1 MATESTTTA
10 IHSDTEYRKWA
21 RNLVGKDW
29 EIFWQ
34 EEEDGNEEAEALGDL
49 NTEPIDVAVAVTIA
63 TTTASGQETAEEKMK
78 ETMAATTTNGIEV
91 VEMEV
96 DDVNVQMEDSSS
108 DKVMSIGYIKAT
120 TKPNES
126 KEITNSVEKE
136 KGEKNSN
143 DDDDDATEGS
153 VIDDW
158 YDGHVLGITDDIS
171 TAAPIGKNGWKF
183 RVVFLGDEEAYEVF
197 LAPNKVRASARGWV
211 QRTIALLNPPITAAG
226 ENKEEVEEESNL
238 PPDTST
244 LEDQQSLQ
252 TLKSKIADSS
262 NLLNGLTMG
271 KGNTGYNSEVLSL
284 PSYNSFRRIQSL
296 RFQLE
301 SQIYLREKI
310 SKIENHSG
318 KELFTNG
325 VRNPTE
331 NYVNYLVQCCKD
343 LAQACSWYCKSW
355 KLLFYYFGN
364 TPTATIG
371 DINAIHSRNIICA
384 DEKACNTGEE
394 EQQQRQPTDLG
405 KLSFE
410 GLIRE
415 YLEFGKNTIVNAA
428 MIDVNATSR
437 SNKRRQAIA
446 PDSGSSSNRRTKRR
460 RKSSKDT
467 MAAGAKEET
476 DETNG
481 KLLTAASKLDTEIL
495 SKDHVD
501 TFVNSIAE
509 NISYRHIATLGN
521 MLQSLS
527 HLVVDPLVSWKR
539 QSRRI
544 LGINNK
550 GNDAYNLM
558 IDRIDTKVVDKT
570 KTPTPDTSSDDEEV
584 EDFFSDEQIEAC
596 LSVIRNNNV
605 LSRFNLFDDVHK
617 LHAKLADIQK
627 NEAKALSFL
636 NVLSSDTTIAP
647 KKCYNLSQDNILS
660 GLTAMLNDLDS
671 PESSLYNVDP
681 LSTKKSMSVLTRGD
695 LSKAIELRAWFVG
708 VQHAQSVRERDAF
721 LRRLLSKIEPINMI
735 PEVKD
740 IPVLASIPQICQ
752 RREALIQGML
762 VLQARIKNYSG
773 IIEQRENDFLA
784 ASSSAVISNSTN
796 LKSHLTFL
804 LSALSDSKEFPVIF
818 PVEEKI
824 AAQIDLIKWYEKVN
838 NVIRPASVEG
848 NNSLSFFDLK
858 NVYDDL
864 QSVLRGVSFTRAT
877 LTDGVESD
885 SKIDEEICKFLLSDL
900 FLDCGKTINEV
911 TTLYHSS
918 SSWKK
923 RAESV
928 ILCLRTHGNSNAGK
942 VITLPKLPAMVDIK
956 RIVDLTKEYPGLKIE
971 IPGYYEQLERIQSE
985 AYQWSQNLYTT
996 MVDEHRSFTDAL
1008 SFIQREKDH
1017 RPKGI
1022 IIYPTRIVADTT
1034 VDFLSWYEKIK
1045 RTAKV
1050 VAGELKQTSIG
1061 DNPQEVAAVYSDL
1074 VIREF
1079 YPILA
1084 DGSEALEI
1092 YCSTFKT
1099 SNEMPGQFK
1108 ANSDQSLEM
1117 LEKHFR
1123 IRRTSRAPSRE
1134 KMNSNDLVSSLLSRM
1149 NSKDAS
1155 EEFPLQLIL
1164 WFQWHLLVADFV
1176 SQRDNDEDSGRYEG
1190 LVRSLLQA
1198 EQIKSQNPFLARD
1211 IDLSDAPNTRTLIQ
1225 TKTTELLELDRIV
1238 EDAQN
1243 AEGSIKKGL
1252 ATTKEL
1258 LRGSLFEKAERIRK
1272 HLSSL
1277 RVMQSMLKARSLGN
1291 GGLSIN
1297 GAFENPLEKHIKYF
1311 SWLVRTLQY
1320 LVLHEGEASYSS
1332 SSTGDGVEPLR
1343 IPLNALVSIH
1353 ERMPSE
1359 ISEFGDPI
1367 LCVLRVRELYTEAK
1381 KWQDEVSRSTLI
1393 SNRGNKRRGTKL
1405 ENSMQPENQE
1415 SDKDAKLRMRK
1426 MEMLAEDRILSK
1438 VDMPRHK
1445 AVKAMVDAKKE
1456 FEIQLESFLAQDFD
1470 GNQDNAPLPK
1480 GDSLVGRNG
1489 QFILYRLTGSSLF
1502 SMMQTSVQSLA
1513 TIGDNVFAVTPG
1525 KAAFDWMRSAVAWIE
1540 ELQDAVIS
1548 QSKFTNANEKLL
1560 VIPTKDAKQ
1569 LCKSGGNIFLQ
1580 ANKDVTQTL
1589 SNHGIYVSVNSI
1601 KKRLNVRLK
1610 KDGAHHSVGGII
1622 IRWCPIL
1629 FNALRADVTK
1639 LESWEDGLQKVVDN
1653 FNAFESKSSHANAI
1667 VDENNLY
1674 QWYCYYMEVQTALE
1688 EGQNALVVS
1697 PTKDTIDY
1705 FTDTLGT
1712 IRTHLDKNCS
1722 RDAIKEFSKRL
1733 FGNSTSLYEDRFDLL
1748 DALLYRRETARIVDN
1763 DIEETEFSALETKA
1777 SFRDVCRSNLENAL
1791 LRAAWVLNLESL
1803 GVSGIE
1809 DLCALKSWEIEL
1821 EMFETFQDETTFTV
1835 FTVSEVYKVKARS
1848 LKSNLENT
1856 SNISLCLEVLTD
1868 DIKANAL
1875 VKMTPDQFASRNL
1888 KLERERAK
1896 QAALTEKL
1904 STPEVD
1910 SRTTRENYGK
1920 PLKSILRKKNAP
1932 SRDTSASPE
1941 AKIEE
1946 KLVNSCNDDTKV
1958 NLDLNADG
1966 APTMDSDEDKLVE
1979 THLKPSSA
1987 ATQISG
1993 LSPSISPLNPLPVGN
2008 KLKNRSSEIPRSPPP
2023 PPPPSLA
2030 SSFDTTS
2037 AKDDTRSSS
2046 VDSKSRISNM
2056 FGGESFRIE
2065 LQGQLKYTFSAAF
2078 YQEDTSQATVN
2089 RFMSESL
2096 IQKGRSKIDDFD
2108 RFLSEKLRGGRW
2120 EATCLKLA
2128 TIGGDRDATIYK
2140 AFYKDFEAKE
2150 RIAMFKLS
2158 GDSGS
2163 KLFLVTPKFH
2173 HIARRTR
2180 GITFGNKNSTYAIV
2194 LTKKE
2199 DEDMW
2204 D

>member
-1 MATESTTTA
+1 MATESTPTSTPTSTSTST
-10 IHSDTEYRKWA
+10 HSDADYRKWA

-34 EEEDGNEEAEALGDL
+34 EEEDGNEEEAEELDDPKM
-49 NTEPIDVAVAVTIA
+49 EPVAVT
-63 TTTASGQETAEEKMK
+63 TTTASGQETAEEEKT
-78 ETMAATTTNGIEV
+78 ETMDTISTDGIADI
-91 VEMEV
+91 EMKV
-96 DDVNVQMEDSSS
+96 DDANVQVEDSSS
-108 DKVMSIGYIKAT
+108 DKVMSIGDIKAT
-120 TKPNES
+120 TKLNES
-126 KEITNSVEKE
+126 KEMNGVEKKE
-136 KGEKNSN
+136 KENN
-143 DDDDDATEGS
+143 NINHDDDATQGS

-158 YDGHVLGITDDIS
+158 YDGHVLGIINDI
-171 TAAPIGKNGWKF
+171 TAPIGRNGWKF
-183 RVVFLGDEEAYEVF
+183 RVVFLGDEEAYEIF
-197 LAPNKVRASARGWV
+197 LAPNKVRPSARGWV
-211 QRTIALLNPPITAAG
+211 QRTITLLNPPITAAG
-226 ENKEEVEEESNL
+226 ENKEEEESNL

-244 LEDQQSLQ
+244 LDDQQSLQ
-252 TLKSKIADSS
+252 ILKSKIIDSS
-262 NLLNGLTMG
+262 NLLDSQTME
-271 KGNTGYNSEVLSL
+271 KGNKNYNSEVLSL
-284 PSYNSFRRIQSL
+284 PSYNDFRRIQSL

-331 NYVNYLVQCCKD
+331 NYVDYLVQCCKD
-343 LAQACSWYCKSW
+343 LAQACSWYCNSW
-355 KLLFYYFGN
+355 KLLFHYFGN
-364 TPTATIG
+364 TPTAIG
-371 DINAIHSRNIICA
+371 DIDVINSRHISA
-384 DEKACNTGEE
+384 DGKARNTGEE
-394 EQQQRQPTDLG
+394 EQRQPTDLG
-405 KLSFE
+405 KLTFE

-428 MIDVNATSR
+428 MIDVNATGP

-460 RKSSKDT
+460 RKISKDT
-467 MAAGAKEET
+467 IAGAEEET
-476 DETNG
+476 DENNA
-481 KLLTAASKLDTEIL
+481 KILAAASKLDTEIL
-495 SKDHVD
+495 SKSHVD
-501 TFVNSIAE
+501 TFVNIITE
-509 NISYRHIATLGN
+509 NICCQHIATLGN

-550 GNDAYNLM
+550 GNDVYNLM

-570 KTPTPDTSSDDEEV
+570 KTSSPESEDEEV
-584 EDFFSDEQIEAC
+584 EEFFSDEQIEAC

-617 LHAKLADIQK
+617 LHAKLGDIQK
-627 NEAKALSFL
+627 NEAKALALL
-636 NVLSSDTTIAP
+636 NALASATTIPP
-647 KKCYNLSQDNILS
+647 KMYYNRSQDEVLS
-660 GLTAMLNDLDS
+660 GLTAILNDLDS
-671 PESSLYNVDP
+671 PESTLYNVDP
-681 LSTKKSMSVLTRGD
+681 LSTKTTSSVMTRGD
-695 LSKAIELRAWFVG
+695 LSKAIELRAWFVD

-721 LRRLLSKIEPINMI
+721 LQRLISKIEPINML
-735 PEVKD
+735 PDAKD
-740 IPVLASIPQICQ
+740 IPALANIPQICQ
-752 RREALIQGML
+752 RREALVQSML
-762 VLQARIKNYSG
+762 EFQAKIKNYSG
-773 IIEQRENDFLA
+773 IIEKRENDFLA
-784 ASSSAVISNSTN
+784 VSSSVDISNSSN
-796 LKSHLTFL
+796 LKSQLTFL
-804 LSALSDSKEFPVIF
+804 HSALSESKESPVIF
-818 PVEEKI
+818 PVEENI

-838 NVIRPASVEG
+838 NMLRPASIEG

-858 NVYDDL
+858 NAHDDL
-864 QSVLRGVSFTRAT
+864 QSVLRGFSSTRAT
-877 LTDGVESD
+877 LIDGIETN
-885 SKIDEEICKFLLSDL
+885 SKINEEICKFLSSDL
-900 FLDCGKTINEV
+900 FLNCGKTINEV
-911 TTLYHSS
+911 TMLYHSS

-923 RAESV
+923 RAESI
-928 ILCLRTHGNSNAGK
+928 ILCLRTHGNSNAGEA
-942 VITLPKLPAMVDIK
+942 ITSPKLPAMVDIK
-956 RIVDLTKEYPGLKIE
+956 RILDLTKEYPGLQIE
-971 IPGYYEQLERIQSE
+971 IPGYFELLQRIQSE
-985 AYQWSQNLYTT
+985 AFQWSQNLYTT
-996 MVDEHRSFTDAL
+996 MMDEHGSFTDAL
-1008 SFIQREKDH
+1008 SFIQRDKDH

-1022 IIYPTRIVADTT
+1022 IIYPTRTVADST
-1034 VDFLSWYEKIK
+1034 VDFLSWYENIK
-1045 RTAKV
+1045 KTAKV
-1050 VAGELKQTSIG
+1050 VAGELKQSSKG
-1061 DNPQEVAAVYSDL
+1061 DNPQEVAAVYSNL

-1108 ANSDQSLEM
+1108 PNADQSLEM
-1117 LEKHFR
+1117 LEKYFR

-1149 NSKDAS
+1149 SSKDGR

-1176 SQRDNDEDSGRYEG
+1176 SQHDNDEDSGLYRG
-1190 LVRSLLQA
+1190 QVRSLLQA
-1198 EQIKSQNPFLARD
+1198 EQIKSQNPFLAHD
-1211 IDLSDAPNTRTLIQ
+1211 KDLSGAPNTRTLIQ
-1225 TKTTELLELDRIV
+1225 TKTTELYELDRIV
-1238 EDAQN
+1238 EEAQN
-1243 AEGSIKKGL
+1243 AEATIKKGL

-1258 LRGSLFEKAERIRK
+1258 LRGSLFEKAERIRE

-1277 RVMQSMLKARSLGN
+1277 RVMQSMLKARSLGK

-1297 GAFENPLEKHIKYF
+1297 GAFENPLERHIKYF

-1320 LVLHEGEASYSS
+1320 LVLHQGEASYSS
-1332 SSTGDGVEPLR
+1332 SSTGDGVEPKR

-1367 LCVLRVRELYTEAK
+1367 LCILRVRELYTEAK

-1393 SNRGNKRRGTKL
+1393 SNRGNKRRGTKSPKL
-1405 ENSMQPENQE
+1405 ENSMQPETQE
-1415 SDKDAKLRMRK
+1415 SEKDARLRMRK

-1480 GDSLVGRNG
+1480 GGSLVGRNG

-1513 TIGDNVFAVTPG
+1513 TIGDNVFAVTRG
-1525 KAAFDWMRSAVAWIE
+1525 KAAFDWMRSAVTWIE

-1569 LCKSGGNIFLQ
+1569 LCKSGENIFLQ

-1639 LESWEDGLQKVVDN
+1639 LELWENGLQKVVDN
-1653 FNAFESKSSHANAI
+1653 FNAFASKSSQTDAI
-1667 VDENNLY
+1667 VNEDNLY

-1688 EGQNALVVS
+1688 EGQNSLVVS
-1697 PTKDTIDY
+1697 PTKDAIDS
-1705 FTDTLGT
+1705 FTHLLGT
-1712 IRTHLDKNCS
+1712 IRSYLDKNCS
-1722 RDAIKEFSKRL
+1722 RDLIKEFSKRL
-1733 FGNSTSLYEDRFDLL
+1733 FGNSASLYEDRFDLL
-1748 DALLYRRETARIVDN
+1748 DTLLYRRETARNVDN
-1763 DIEETEFSALETKA
+1763 DIEETQFSALENKA

-1791 LRAAWVLNLESL
+1791 LRAAWVLNLESA
-1803 GVSGIE
+1803 GVSGSE
-1809 DLCALKSWEIEL
+1809 DLCALKAWEIEL
-1821 EMFETFQDETTFTV
+1821 EMFETFQDETTD
-1835 FTVSEVYKVKARS
+1835 TVSEGYRVKARS

-1875 VKMTPDQFASRNL
+1875 VKMTPDQVASRNL

-1896 QAALTEKL
+1896 QAALKGKL
-1904 STPEVD
+1904 LTPGVD
-1910 SRTTRENYGK
+1910 SRTTRENHGK
-1920 PLKSILRKKNAP
+1920 PLKSILRNKNAP
-1932 SRDTSASPE
+1932 KPDTSVSPE
-1941 AKIEE
+1941 AKVEE
-1946 KLVNSCNDDTKV
+1946 KSENSCNDDAKID
-1958 NLDLNADG
+1958 LDVNADG
-1966 APTMDSDEDKLVE
+1966 APTMDSDEEELVE
-1979 THLKPSSA
+1979 THPKPSSA
-1987 ATQISG
+1987 ATQRIG
-1993 LSPSISPLNPLPVGN
+1993 PPSSFASLNSFPI
-2008 KLKNRSSEIPRSPPP
+2008 KTKRKNRSYETPRSPPP

-2030 SSFDTTS
+2030 SSFDTS
-2037 AKDDTRSSS
+2037 AEDDTRNSS

-2056 FGGESFRIE
+2056 FGGQSFRLEI
-2065 LQGQLKYTFSAAF
+2065 QGQVKYNFSVSF

-2128 TIGGDRDATIYK
+2128 TIGGDRDANIYK

-2158 GDSGS
+2158 GESGS

-2194 LTKKE
+2194 LTKKD

-2204 D
+2204 N